1 MRIIN
6 SKNNNNKSASV
17 KASAMEELMK
27 YQTDPTSISTGQVL
41 DNINNI
47 KTGDIVYFNDE
58 KNGRSGYYI
67 VKGIT
72 PVLEN
77 NDNVF
82 FYYSTNG
89 GHFNCSHLNK
99 GDNNE

>member
-6 SKNNNNKSASV
+6 SKNNNKGASV
-17 KASAMEELMK
+17 KASAMEEKMK
-27 YQTDPTSISTGQVL
+27 YQTDPESISTGQVL

-47 KTGDIVYFNDE
+47 KTGDMVYFNDV

-67 VKGIT
+67 VKGIS
-72 PVLEN
+72 PVLD
-77 NDNVF
+77 NDDKIF